1 MGLRSGYEIL
11 DPEKTYS
18 GSRIGNTGKNIT
30 LSLFLEVKNI
40 IMHCGVLLLLPPHL
54 THNPKAY
61 QYEGEG
67 GSEISS
73 SCLK

>member
-1 MGLRSGYEIL
+1 MR
-11 DPEKTYS
+11 KKAYS
-18 GSRIGNTGKNIT
+18 GSWIRNTGKIHIT
-30 LSLFLEVKNI
+30 LSLFIEVKNI